1 MATKATIASDL
12 GRDCSEEDKL
22 AFKEGF
28 NRVITLSDSMI
39 QFMKVLEHR
48 VNKMDERI
56 TELVA
61 RVDKFNLNLDTLV
74 TVTNNINYEIAK
86 STKTECST
94 KMDQNI
100 RSTDPPE
107 LEPIVNPP
115 IKKDWPFD
123 KQVKDGPIKSL
134 TELSPKFVRN
144 IIFDVSDEEEGDEM
158 EFDPTNVKVREVTG
172 TKKKSSPIKG
182 QCSKDENTSH
192 NRGRITHSNYVRRCR
207 GSTSDDSKLSG
218 KKLFQT
224 PSSKSPG
231 KGSKRFRAQDGST
244 NPENYAAQN
253 HTPDRKKDGLDE
265 STIKTLSSN
274 ILPKTMFSRFRPSND
289 MKLTEREVKIVA
301 YIFSYD
307 GDEDD
312 ILVKISDFVATRKD
326 FVSLCPDRLV
336 NNKDD
341 VLEGCT
347 TDELISK
354 YARMWMQPYP
364 QLKYINERHIRMRCA
379 LNLVCGEHNEYNQG
393 LAKKLPNTVLSW
405 SFHEARTVPLTLQ
418 QELPKEV
425 TLRDPV
431 GNEFPVSIEELT
443 NRHCFTKGLPQMR
456 AFYHVHY
463 PLHMWYR
470 YVGNATFSFELWPI
484 DGEGQ
489 IDYPN
494 PALKKEDHE
503 QCVNQ
508 PVTTSASHDEDV
520 TSEADEIMGV
530 PGADLWTTTLTQAQV
545 EGRRAVVN

>member
-74 TVTNNINYEIAK
+74 TVTNNINSEIAK

-100 RSTDPPE
+100 GSTDPPE
-107 LEPIVNPP
+107 LEPIVSPP

-158 EFDPTNVKVREVTG
+158 EFDPTDVKVREVIG
-172 TKKKSSPIKG
+172 TKKKSSPIEG

-192 NRGRITHSNYVRRCR
+192 NRGRITRSNYVRRCR

-244 NPENYAAQN
+244 NPKNDAAQN

-265 STIKTLSSN
+265 STIKTPSSN

-289 MKLTEREVKIVA
+289 MKLTKREVKIVA

-312 ILVKISDFVATRKD
+312 ILVKISDFVANKERFCIPLSRSTRQQQDNDTGHTQGILGTISEIKQ
-326 FVSLCPDRLV
+326 
-336 NNKDD
+336 DD

-364 QLKYINERHIRMRCA
+364 QLKYVPHLIN
-379 LNLVCGEHNEYNQG
+379 
-393 LAKKLPNTVLSW
+393 
-405 SFHEARTVPLTLQ
+405 
-418 QELPKEV
+418 
-425 TLRDPV
+425 
-431 GNEFPVSIEELT
+431 
-443 NRHCFTKGLPQMR
+443 
-456 AFYHVHY
+456 
-463 PLHMWYR
+463 
-470 YVGNATFSFELWPI
+470 
-484 DGEGQ
+484 
-489 IDYPN
+489 
-494 PALKKEDHE
+494 
-503 QCVNQ
+503 
-508 PVTTSASHDEDV
+508 
-520 TSEADEIMGV
+520 
-530 PGADLWTTTLTQAQV
+530 
-545 EGRRAVVN
+545 